1 MSGTK
6 RKYAPPDNYERKLSK
21 VMERLGV
28 ADHKFD
34 YSRFSA
40 WIHFTYKG
48 SLYRFEHTVEKAKER
63 GVDIRYGSDAFA
75 QLVLSLEDLAR
86 MVERG
91 IYDLSEWAAGMKYLP
106 APVEVPDFI
115 RALGFNLIPSREA
128 LRARYR
134 ELIKELHPDNG
145 GSEDDFKSM
154 QRACEQA
161 MAYLD
166 GGVGSD

>member
-6 RKYAPPDNYERKLSK
+6 RKYTTPDNYERKLVK

-28 ADHKFD
+28 TDHKFD
-34 YSRFSA
+34 YSRFAA
-40 WIHFTYKG
+40 WVQFTYKG

-91 IYDLSEWAAGMKYLP
+91 IYDLSEWAAGMKFLP
-106 APVEVPDFI
+106 APADVPVFI
-115 RALGFNLIPSREA
+115 QALGFNLIPSRDV
-128 LRARYR
+128 LKARYR

-145 GSEDDFKSM
+145 GNEEEFKAM
-154 QRACEQA
+154 QRAYEQTVA
-161 MAYLD
+161 FLD
-166 GGVGSD
+166 GGAK